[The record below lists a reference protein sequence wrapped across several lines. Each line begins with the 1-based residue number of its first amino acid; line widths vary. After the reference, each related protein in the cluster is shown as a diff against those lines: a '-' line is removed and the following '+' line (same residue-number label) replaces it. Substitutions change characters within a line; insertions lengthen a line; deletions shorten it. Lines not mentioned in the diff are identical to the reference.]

1 MKKILLGTTAV
12 IALGTMTT
20 EAFAADK
27 IALGLGGFMKHYVGI
42 GKNDEVASTS
52 SAAERGKDIG
62 QKSNT
67 EVYFTGSTTLDNGI
81 KVAARI
87 EMEADGAA
95 TNNIDRSY
103 LTVSSDAMGSVV
115 VGHAP
120 HYSNSSAVR
129 VPQVTG
135 LDWGDTDGWGGT
147 ATSSTTTTTTFA
159 NATGTGSRVMDTL
172 GGDSVK
178 LKYTSPSFSGFSVGA
193 SYSAAEAGNASEA
206 RLVVAA
212 QDGYSYGA
220 SYSGEMSGVGI
231 SASLSHS
238 DVDTDYSFNY
248 AGLNLSMAGFTV
260 GGGYR
265 DFEDTRSGTLLT
277 TDERQ
282 DGNAWEL
289 GVAYKTGPY
298 SVAAGYLS
306 AKRSGQSGIAGDDKD
321 TKWSVAAAYDLGA
334 SVALTANYYNAKA
347 NLEGTGTEANKA
359 RTISGVIAGIE
370 VGF

>member
-20 EAFAADK
+20 EAFAAEK
-27 IALGLGGFMKHYVGI
+27 IQLGLGGFMKHYVGI
-42 GKNDEVASTS
+42 GQNDEVSSTS

-95 TNNIDRSY
+95 ATNIDRSY

-120 HYSNSSAVR
+120 HYSNSAGVR

-147 ATSSTTTTTTFA
+147 ATSSTTTTATFA
-159 NATGTGSRVMDTL
+159 NATGGGSRDMDTF

-178 LKYTSPSFSGFSVGA
+178 LKYTSPSFSGFSVGG

-206 RLVVAA
+206 RLVVTA

-220 SYSGEMSGVGI
+220 TYSGEMNGVGI
-231 SASLSHS
+231 SANLTHS
-238 DVDTDYSFNY
+238 DFDTAYSFNHF
-248 AGLNLSMAGFTV
+248 GLNLSMAGFTV
-260 GGGYR
+260 GGGFR
-265 DFEDTRSGTLLT
+265 DFEDTRSARVV
-277 TDERQ
+277 TDEVN

-298 SVAAGYLS
+298 SVAAGYM
-306 AKRSGQSGIAGDDKD
+306 AAERSGLTTTAGDDED

-334 SVALTANYYNAKA
+334 SVALTANYYNAKSD
-347 NLEGTGTEANKA
+347 LEGSGTEANKS
-359 RTISGVIAGIE
+359 RTINGVIAGIE